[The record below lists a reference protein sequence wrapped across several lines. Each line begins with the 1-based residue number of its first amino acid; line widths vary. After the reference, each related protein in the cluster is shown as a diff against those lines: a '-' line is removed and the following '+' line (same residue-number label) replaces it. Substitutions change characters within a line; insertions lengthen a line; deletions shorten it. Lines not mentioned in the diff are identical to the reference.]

1 MVLGTVIYLVVFFL
15 VTSDGLTYYN
25 VGPLLLTGVLWNVL
39 LLIVGVLV
47 IIDGTR
53 KLDAGKTQELLT
65 GVFVVKLVAIP
76 FFLINF
82 ALMVLLAFA
91 GSLIFILGGMVLI
104 AIAVNSI
111 GLTSA
116 LHIDEPY
123 SPALVDRLAER
134 PRAGGSLL
142 SPLAESWADR
152 SLTLPPLA
160 VENPMTTNGAG
171 DASTAGLLY
180 AMTRGASIE
189 RAVAIALACS
199 AVVMSVKRPTASA
212 VCALDASLL
221 PVFPEQAW
229 R

>member
-1 MVLGTVIYLVVFFL
+1 MVLGTVIYIVVFFL

-47 IIDGTR
+47 IIDSTR

-116 LHIDEPY
+116 LRIDEPY

-134 PRAGGSLL
+134 LRAGGR
-142 SPLAESWADR
+142 ESDDNERCRGCEHSRTALRHDSR
-152 SLTLPPLA
+152 CLHR
-160 VENPMTTNGAG
+160 AG
-171 DASTAGLLY
+171 
-180 AMTRGASIE
+180 RGACARLLGGGHE
-189 RAVAIALACS
+189 RQAPDGIRCLCVGRVAS
-199 AVVMSVKRPTASA
+199 SGVS
-212 VCALDASLL
+212 
-221 PVFPEQAW
+221 
-229 R
+229 